1 MSANRSVQA
10 AQRRRAAPQDGG
22 MPGRGPQPSINSA
35 QMFANQVKSGQGIN
49 IPNGRL
55 AGQQAAMQQKQMQQ
69 ESYQSQQAQKAEG
82 IAGVSK
88 MTIAQ
93 AITLITLR
101 LGAVESKLMVLE
113 HEPQSQGISYD
124 GQNNMVLIEKHVI
137 ESIINRLESLEKRSS
152 TPVSA
157 SASASASASGPEMT
171 LLKQQFEILKQSL
184 LQTKGSS
191 LKDNKD
197 MKTQVENLKKEI
209 NDTKELVT
217 VLQNLTM
224 NNSQKIFELSAN
236 NFENIDETLL
246 DTEQLVDADIDY
258 SNLLKM
264 SEFQNDT
271 GDIIETNLK
280 EMIENEMNSQNI

>member
-35 QMFANQVKSGQGIN
+35 QMFANQAKPGQGPN

-69 ESYQSQQAQKAEG
+69 DSYQSQQAQKAEG

-113 HEPQSQGISYD
+113 HEPPSQGISYD
-124 GQNNMVLIEKHVI
+124 GQNNMVLIDKHVI

-152 TPVSA
+152 TPV
-157 SASASASASGPEMT
+157 SASASASGPEMT

-209 NDTKELVT
+209 DDTKELVN

-224 NNSQKIFELSAN
+224 NNSQKIFELSSN
-236 NFENIDETLL
+236 NFENMDFE
-246 DTEQLVDADIDY
+246 
-258 SNLLKM
+258 
-264 SEFQNDT
+264 
-271 GDIIETNLK
+271 
-280 EMIENEMNSQNI
+280 

>member
-35 QMFANQVKSGQGIN
+35 QLFANQAKPGQGPN

-69 ESYQSQQAQKAEG
+69 QSYQLQQTQKVEG

-113 HEPQSQGISYD
+113 HETPSQGMSYN
-124 GQNNMVLIEKHVI
+124 GLNNMVLIEKDVI
-137 ESIINRLESLEKRSS
+137 ESITNRLETLENRSS
-152 TPVSA
+152 TP
-157 SASASASASGPEMT
+157 ASASASASGPEMT
-171 LLKQQFEILKQSL
+171 LLKQQFEMLKQSMV
-184 LQTKGSS
+184 QTKGSVV
-191 LKDNKD
+191 KDNKE
-197 MKTQVENLKKEI
+197 MKSQVDNLKKEI
-209 NDTKELVT
+209 DETKELVN
-217 VLQNLTM
+217 VIQNLTM
-224 NNSQKIFELSAN
+224 NNSQKIFELSSN
-236 NFENIDETLL
+236 IFENIDDGLL
-246 DTEQLVDADIDY
+246 GSELLLRDVDYDPLLNISELRCL
-258 SNLLKM
+258 SNT
-264 SEFQNDT
+264 NDN
-271 GDIIETNLK
+271 GEIIEPNLK
-280 EMIENEMNSQNI
+280 EIIENEMNGQNI

>member
-35 QMFANQVKSGQGIN
+35 QMFANQAKPGQGPN

-113 HEPQSQGISYD
+113 HEPPSQGISYD

-157 SASASASASGPEMT
+157 SASASVSGPEMT

-209 NDTKELVT
+209 DDTKELVT

-258 SNLLKM
+258 STLLKI
-264 SEFQNDT
+264 SELQNDT

-280 EMIENEMNSQNI
+280 EMIENEMNGQNI

>member
-10 AQRRRAAPQDGG
+10 AQRRRATPQDGG

-35 QMFANQVKSGQGIN
+35 QMFANQAKPGQGPN

-113 HEPQSQGISYD
+113 HEPPSQGISYD
-124 GQNNMVLIEKHVI
+124 GQNNMVLVDKHVI

-152 TPVSA
+152 TPV
-157 SASASASASGPEMT
+157 SASGPEMT

-209 NDTKELVT
+209 DDTKELVT

-224 NNSQKIFELSAN
+224 NNSQKIFELSSN
-236 NFENIDETLL
+236 NFENMDETLL

-258 SNLLKM
+258 STLLKI
-264 SEFQNDT
+264 SELQNDT

-280 EMIENEMNSQNI
+280 EMIENEINSQNI

>member
-35 QMFANQVKSGQGIN
+35 QMFANQAKPGQGPN

-113 HEPQSQGISYD
+113 HEPPSQGISYD

-152 TPVSA
+152 TPV
-157 SASASASASGPEMT
+157 SASGPEMT

-209 NDTKELVT
+209 DDTKELVN

-224 NNSQKIFELSAN
+224 NNSQKIFELSSN
-236 NFENIDETLL
+236 NFENMDETLL

-258 SNLLKM
+258 STLLKI
-264 SEFQNDT
+264 SELQNDT

-280 EMIENEMNSQNI
+280 EMIENEINGQNI

>member
-124 GQNNMVLIEKHVI
+124 GQNNTVLIEKHVI

>member
-35 QMFANQVKSGQGIN
+35 QMFANQAKPGQGPN

-69 ESYQSQQAQKAEG
+69 DSYQSQQAQKAEG

-113 HEPQSQGISYD
+113 HEPPSQGISYD
-124 GQNNMVLIEKHVI
+124 GQNNMVLIDKHVI

-152 TPVSA
+152 TP
-157 SASASASASGPEMT
+157 ASASASGPEMT

-209 NDTKELVT
+209 DDTKELVT

-224 NNSQKIFELSAN
+224 NNSQKIFELSSN
-236 NFENIDETLL
+236 NFENMDETRL

-258 SNLLKM
+258 STLLKI
-264 SEFQNDT
+264 SELQNDT

-280 EMIENEMNSQNI
+280 EMIENEINSQNI

>member
-35 QMFANQVKSGQGIN
+35 QMFANQAKPGQGPN

-124 GQNNMVLIEKHVI
+124 GQNNTVLIEKHVI

-152 TPVSA
+152 APV

-280 EMIENEMNSQNI
+280 EMIENEMNRQNI

>member
-35 QMFANQVKSGQGIN
+35 QMFANQAKPGQGPN

-157 SASASASASGPEMT
+157 SGPEMT

-258 SNLLKM
+258 STLLKI
-264 SEFQNDT
+264 SELQNDT

-280 EMIENEMNSQNI
+280 EMIENEMNGQNI

>member
-35 QMFANQVKSGQGIN
+35 QMFANQAKPGQGPN

-152 TPVSA
+152 TPV
-157 SASASASASGPEMT
+157 SASGPEMT

>member
-10 AQRRRAAPQDGG
+10 AQRRRATPQDGG

-35 QMFANQVKSGQGIN
+35 QMFANQAKPGQGPN

-113 HEPQSQGISYD
+113 HEPPSQGISYD
-124 GQNNMVLIEKHVI
+124 GQNNMVLVDKHVI

-152 TPVSA
+152 TPV
-157 SASASASASGPEMT
+157 SASASGPEMT

-209 NDTKELVT
+209 DDTKELVN

-246 DTEQLVDADIDY
+246 DAEQLVDGDIDY
-258 SNLLKM
+258 STLLKIT
-264 SEFQNDT
+264 EFQNDT

-280 EMIENEMNSQNI
+280 EMIENEMNGQNI

>member
-10 AQRRRAAPQDGG
+10 AQRRRATPQDGG

-35 QMFANQVKSGQGIN
+35 QMFANQAKPGQGPN

-69 ESYQSQQAQKAEG
+69 DSYQSQQAQKAEG

-113 HEPQSQGISYD
+113 HEPPSQGISYD
-124 GQNNMVLIEKHVI
+124 GQNNMVLIDKHVI

-152 TPVSA
+152 TPV
-157 SASASASASGPEMT
+157 SASGPEMT

-209 NDTKELVT
+209 DDTKELVT

-224 NNSQKIFELSAN
+224 NNSQKIFELSSN
-236 NFENIDETLL
+236 NFENMDETLL

-258 SNLLKM
+258 STLLKI
-264 SEFQNDT
+264 SELQNDT

-280 EMIENEMNSQNI
+280 EMIENEMNGQNI

>member
-35 QMFANQVKSGQGIN
+35 QMFANQAKPGQGPN

-113 HEPQSQGISYD
+113 HEPPSQGISYD
-124 GQNNMVLIEKHVI
+124 GQNNMVLIDKHVI

-152 TPVSA
+152 TPV
-157 SASASASASGPEMT
+157 SASGPEMT

-209 NDTKELVT
+209 DDTKELVN

-224 NNSQKIFELSAN
+224 NNSQKIFELSSN
-236 NFENIDETLL
+236 NFENMDETLL

-258 SNLLKM
+258 STLLKI
-264 SEFQNDT
+264 SELQNDT

-280 EMIENEMNSQNI
+280 EMIENEMNGQNI

>member
-35 QMFANQVKSGQGIN
+35 QMFANQAKPGQGPN

-124 GQNNMVLIEKHVI
+124 GQNNMVLIDKHVI

-152 TPVSA
+152 TPV
-157 SASASASASGPEMT
+157 SASGPEMT

-209 NDTKELVT
+209 DDTKELVN

-224 NNSQKIFELSAN
+224 NNSQKIFELSSN
-236 NFENIDETLL
+236 NFENMDETLL

-258 SNLLKM
+258 STLLKI
-264 SEFQNDT
+264 SELQNDT

-280 EMIENEMNSQNI
+280 EMIENEMNGQNI

>member
-35 QMFANQVKSGQGIN
+35 QMFANQAKPGQGPN

-69 ESYQSQQAQKAEG
+69 DSYQSQQAQKAEG

-113 HEPQSQGISYD
+113 HEPPSQGISYD
-124 GQNNMVLIEKHVI
+124 GQNNMVLIDKHVI

-152 TPVSA
+152 TP
-157 SASASASASGPEMT
+157 ASASASGPEMT

-209 NDTKELVT
+209 DDTKELVT

-224 NNSQKIFELSAN
+224 NNSQKIFELSSN
-236 NFENIDETLL
+236 NFENMDETLL

-258 SNLLKM
+258 STLLKI
-264 SEFQNDT
+264 SELQNDT

-280 EMIENEMNSQNI
+280 EMIENEINSQNI

>member
-113 HEPQSQGISYD
+113 HEPPSQGISYD

-152 TPVSA
+152 TPV
-157 SASASASASGPEMT
+157 SASGPEMT

>member
-157 SASASASASGPEMT
+157 SGPEMT

-258 SNLLKM
+258 STLLKI
-264 SEFQNDT
+264 SELQNDT

-280 EMIENEMNSQNI
+280 EMIENEMNGQNI

>member
-124 GQNNMVLIEKHVI
+124 GQNNTVLIEKHVI

-152 TPVSA
+152 APV

>member
-35 QMFANQVKSGQGIN
+35 QMFANQAKPGQGPN

-113 HEPQSQGISYD
+113 HEPPSQGISYD
-124 GQNNMVLIEKHVI
+124 GQNNMVLIDKHVI

-152 TPVSA
+152 TPV
-157 SASASASASGPEMT
+157 SASGPEMT

>member
-35 QMFANQVKSGQGIN
+35 QMFANQAKPGQGPN

-113 HEPQSQGISYD
+113 HEPPSQGISYD
-124 GQNNMVLIEKHVI
+124 GQNNMVLIDKHVI

-152 TPVSA
+152 TPV
-157 SASASASASGPEMT
+157 SASASASGPEMT

-209 NDTKELVT
+209 DDTKELVN

-224 NNSQKIFELSAN
+224 NNGQKIFELSSN
-236 NFENIDETLL
+236 NFES
-246 DTEQLVDADIDY
+246 V
-258 SNLLKM
+258 
-264 SEFQNDT
+264 
-271 GDIIETNLK
+271 
-280 EMIENEMNSQNI
+280 

>member
-124 GQNNMVLIEKHVI
+124 GQNNTVLIEKHVI

-152 TPVSA
+152 TPV
-157 SASASASASGPEMT
+157 SASGPEMT